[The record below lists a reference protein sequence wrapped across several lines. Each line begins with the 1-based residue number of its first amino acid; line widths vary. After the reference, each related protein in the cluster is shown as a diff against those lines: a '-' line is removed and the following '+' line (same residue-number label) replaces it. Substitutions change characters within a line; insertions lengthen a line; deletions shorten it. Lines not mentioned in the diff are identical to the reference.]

1 MFLQGALKSP
11 QLQLLL
17 PQPEA
22 ACLERLRAGWGD
34 DLLWHL
40 EAVRQQGAARLAALP
55 LLRWRG
61 EEALQRLMADCREAG
76 AVLFNPHVLTVEDGG
91 LGVVDAD
98 QVAAKAA
105 YDPAGLLNPGKL
117 RGWLSS
123 PG

>member
-1 MFLQGALKSP
+1 M
-11 QLQLLL
+11 LL
-17 PQPEA
+17 PQPERP
-22 ACLERLRAGWGD
+22 CLELLNQRWGD

-40 EAVRQQGAARLAALP
+40 EAVKQLGASRLAALP

-61 EEALQRLMADCREAG
+61 ELALGRLMADCREAG
-76 AVLFNPHVLTVEDGG
+76 AVIFNPHVISVEAGG

-105 YDPAGLLNPGKL
+105 HDPAGLLNPGKL
-117 RGWLSS
+117 AGWLSN